1 MRAIRVAVAGVA
13 AVAATLA
20 IPPSLAHAAP
30 AAAPAAPYD
39 VFTVDGT
46 GNSGLSPEGQSYT
59 VDDSNGTFSLTRTA
73 TSGVDFSADLG
84 LTHFSVLIEP
94 QTGGAL
100 SVGTYQTATSADAS
114 HVGMNV
120 GVGGH
125 GCDQSAGTL
134 NVTEYGVDDSGAV
147 TAFAATYSANCD
159 GESRPVYGEIRWH
172 STKDYVA
179 ATQAPA
185 TGALAFGNVDLGQTG
200 TKTVT
205 VTATGSQPIHFQ
217 TASVGGRDA
226 SNFTIAVDNC
236 SNATLSYGQ
245 TCAVSVTAH
254 PTTPGAF
261 HTDLVIPDDTASG
274 GRAIP
279 VSATGVVGAAGTYYP
294 VDPARI
300 LDTRSGNGAPT
311 GQVGAGGVVHL
322 QVTGR
327 GGVPASGVSAVV
339 LNVTVTGAT
348 AASYLTVWPEGGSR
362 PLVSNIDFPAGWT
375 GANSTTVPVGTGGK
389 VDIFNFS
396 GKVSIIADV
405 VGYYAKD
412 DTVLASQ
419 GLGGQYLPY
428 DEPWRWYDS
437 RAAGADG
444 PLVGGSWEIIWLN
457 FDDPSFNAHVR
468 AASVN
473 ITAVNPTQTGFF
485 TAWNGQGAP
494 PTGTSTLNFTK
505 GKTVPNMTV
514 VPTAPC
520 TADISPDC
528 VGDPMIAVY
537 NSSGSTDVIVDLFG
551 LYDDGTVPGGLR
563 FRAVNPV
570 RITDSRIGQGLP
582 GALGAGATGTVTVP
596 NSILNND
603 TESLALNVTGVAP
616 TADTYLTLW
625 PTGESRPPTS
635 NLDPAKG
642 STVANTAN
650 ILLWGAN
657 YNQFSVYNHSGTAN
671 VLVDVQGA
679 FDYYPYTPDGQA
691 NLKAATAAP
700 SRSPSA
706 GAHFLRH

>member
-20 IPPSLAHAAP
+20 VPPSLAHAAP

-39 VFTVDGT
+39 VFTVDGA
-46 GNSGLSPEGQSYT
+46 GNSWLSPAGQSYT
-59 VDDSNGTFSLTRTA
+59 IDDSNGTFSVSPWGTGLYLQVLGA
-73 TSGVDFSADLG
+73 TNV
-84 LTHFSVLIEP
+84 SVTIEP
-94 QTGGAL
+94 PTGTTLG
-100 SVGTYQTATSADAS
+100 VGSYQTTRSADAS
-114 HVGMNV
+114 HAMLDVGIAS
-120 GVGGH
+120 H
-125 GCDQSAGTL
+125 GCNQSDGTL
-134 NVTEYGVDDSGAV
+134 NVTEYSTDGSGAV

-159 GESRPVYGEIRWH
+159 GESRPVNGEIRWH

-185 TGALAFGNVDLGQTG
+185 TNAFAFGNVDLGQTTG

-217 TASVGGRDA
+217 NASMGGRDA
-226 SNFTIAVDNC
+226 PNFTLGADTC

-245 TCAVSVTAH
+245 TCTVSVTAH
-254 PTTPGAF
+254 PTKAGDL

-274 GRAIP
+274 GRDIP
-279 VSATGVVGAAGTYYP
+279 VSATGIVGAAGTYYP
-294 VDPARI
+294 LNPTRI
-300 LDTRSGNGAPT
+300 LDTRSGNGAPV
-311 GQVGAGGVVHL
+311 GQVGAGGVIHL

-327 GGVPASGVSAVV
+327 GNVPASGVSAVV
-339 LNVTVTGAT
+339 LNVTVTSAT

-389 VDIFNFS
+389 VDIYNLT
-396 GKVSIIADV
+396 GKVSVIADI

-412 DTVLASQ
+412 DTVLSTY
-419 GLGGQYLPY
+419 GRGGQFLPI
-428 DEPWRWYDS
+428 DPWRWYDS
-437 RAAGADG
+437 REQGADG
-444 PLVGGSWEIIWLN
+444 PLGSGGWEWMWLA
-457 FDDPSFNAHVR
+457 FEDPSFNSHIR
-468 AASVN
+468 AVSVN
-473 ITAVNPTQTGFF
+473 ITAVNPTATGFF
-485 TAWNGQGAP
+485 TAWNGTGNP

-505 GKTVPNMTV
+505 GRTVPNMTV

-537 NSSGSTDVIVDLFG
+537 NSSGNTDLIVDLFG
-551 LYDDGTVPGGLR
+551 VYDDGTTQGGLR

-582 GALGAGATGTVTVP
+582 RALGTGVTGTVTVP
-596 NSILNND
+596 GSILNDD

-625 PTGESRPPTS
+625 PAGESRPATS

-650 ILLWGAN
+650 IPLGGAIL
-657 YNQFSVYNHSGTAN
+657 NQFSVYNHAGTAN

-679 FDYYPYTPDGQA
+679 FDYYPYTPSNQST
-691 NLKAATAAP
+691 LKAATVTP
-700 SRSPSA
+700 SSSPSMR
-706 GAHFLRH
+706 AHFQRH